1 MVDINT
7 IKLKYATFFADS
19 FRQKKKNFYIG
30 YTKTPSAIWNCHPIF
45 CMPVMLLSMDTFKN
59 HQICNALLVLYS
71 TDKRYI

>member
-19 FRQKKKNFYIG
+19 SRQKKKNFYIG

-45 CMPVMLLSMDTFKN
+45 CMPVMLLSMDTFEI
-59 HQICNALLVLYS
+59 HQKCNVL
-71 TDKRYI
+71 